1 MTKRTQKFHQHLEWR
16 VIFLKSVVL
25 SLIIMSPCNCS
36 ATRLEKIPQ
45 LKTEVMKES
54 QCTAISKT
62 HYQELMDRFSL
73 YFDFD
78 TERYKID

>member
-1 MTKRTQKFHQHLEWR
+1 
-16 VIFLKSVVL
+16 
-25 SLIIMSPCNCS
+25 MSPCNCS